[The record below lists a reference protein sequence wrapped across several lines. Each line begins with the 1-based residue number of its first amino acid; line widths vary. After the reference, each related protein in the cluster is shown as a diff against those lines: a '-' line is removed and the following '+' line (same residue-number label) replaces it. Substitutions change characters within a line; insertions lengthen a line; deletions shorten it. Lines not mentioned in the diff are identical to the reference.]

1 MYKNYEN
8 IEAGFTGQA
17 IRDLTGIK
25 NIFLT
30 IFLKELLMNGNLV
43 DRMTIL
49 RKSGIILS
57 KMIEKNLF

>member
-30 IFLKELLMNGNLV
+30 IFQELLMNGNLV
-43 DRMTIL
+43 DRKMML
-49 RKSGIILS
+49 KKSGLILQKII
-57 KMIEKNLF
+57 KKNLF